1 MVTVIT
7 SFKAGQEGA
16 ALSSTHV
23 VGYIYHIFS
32 FSKQGFFSPGDRVPN
47 DISPL
52 EKHNLAFFIQLEEG
66 ILKYL
71 PGNLSL
77 GIYVIL

>member
-32 FSKQGFFSPGDRVPN
+32 FSKQRFFSPGDRVPN

-66 ILKYL
+66 KFVPWYL
-71 PGNLSL
+71 CNTVDTVWSN
-77 GIYVIL
+77 

>member
-23 VGYIYHIFS
+23 VGYTVYIIYLVSLNKDS
-32 FSKQGFFSPGDRVPN
+32 FHRVTGFPMT
-47 DISPL
+47 
-52 EKHNLAFFIQLEEG
+52 
-66 ILKYL
+66 
-71 PGNLSL
+71 
-77 GIYVIL
+77 